1 MGVRCKTE
9 SGFRIKV
16 GNIPMGNIHP
26 VCFLNVSGIAY
37 RRNSL
42 LCSLVLIEESS
53 IMEMAGAD
61 VNIKPVICLNLI
73 NT

>member
-1 MGVRCKTE
+1 M
-9 SGFRIKV
+9 SGFGIEE
-16 GNIPMGNIHP
+16 GNSPKGSIHP
-26 VCFLNVSGIAY
+26 VCFLNVSGTAY

-42 LCSLVLIEESS
+42 LCSLVLIEEGS

-61 VNIKPVICLNLI
+61 VNMKPVICLNLI